1 MNKTTS
7 VSLLDAE
14 PQQKLDQKPIPVT
27 RNRLNRPL
35 VSHLKS
41 KNLKEPYQLSETFQS
56 SFYQDEVSFIQ
67 KQVLK
72 KNEDHKIENENY
84 DGCFNVS
91 MKN

>member
-1 MNKTTS
+1 MPFQVSTKADKSKFNYLRKRSPKVNKTTS

-14 PQQKLDQKPIPVT
+14 PQQKLESKPTLVT

-56 SFYQDEVSFIQ
+56 SFYVDSF
-67 KQVLK
+67 
-72 KNEDHKIENENY
+72 Y
-84 DGCFNVS
+84 
-91 MKN
+91 